1 MSAVVTRHRL
11 EDLAMLV
18 DYGVTASAKNT
29 SIGPLF
35 LRITDIQDDSVD
47 WSTVPFC
54 DINPTEEESARL
66 APGDIVFAR
75 TGATTGKSYLLRTC
89 PKRAV
94 FASYLIRVRPKQSS
108 VEPRYLAWYFQTP
121 EYWQQITSSA
131 AGSAQPGV
139 NASKLKALTVPLPSF
154 PEQRR
159 IADILDKADAIRR
172 KRKQAITLTD
182 QLLRSTFLEMF
193 GDPVTNPKGWPVRR
207 LGDVSIL
214 YSGNSLPPGE
224 EYRGQQNGTL
234 LLKVGDMNLPGN
246 EKAIHVAREWSP
258 STSGCVIAPAGSIIF
273 PKRGGAISTNKKRYL
288 VREVALDPNL
298 MAVSP
303 SEEISTEFLLGWFDL
318 MDLDTISNGSTVPQ
332 LNKKDI
338 SPLKVFVPPKNTQQ
352 TYSVFCMRMAA
363 LNRTLAQSLAES
375 ERLFESLVDRAFRGE
390 LSRTEQVAGQLS
402 MFNK

>member
-1 MSAVVTRHRL
+1 MKMRILSIGDIADVLPGYAFKSSQYSSDGIKLLRGVNVSPESIDWSDCAFWRKADGDGLDNYILQNEDIVIGMDRPWISSGFRIARVGDNDLPSLLVQRVARLRTRQGHNQRYL
-11 EDLAMLV
+11 YYILC
-18 DYGVTASAKNT
+18 ASAFQSHLKNLHT
-29 SIGPLF
+29 E
-35 LRITDIQDDSVD
+35 T
-47 WSTVPFC
+47 TVPHISHK
-54 DINPTEEESARL
+54 DIES
-66 APGDIVFAR
+66 F
-75 TGATTGKSYLLRTC
+75 K
-89 PKRAV
+89 
-94 FASYLIRVRPKQSS
+94 
-108 VEPRYLAWYFQTP
+108 VEMP
-121 EYWQQITSSA
+121 
-131 AGSAQPGV
+131 
-139 NASKLKALTVPLPSF
+139 ALS
-154 PEQRR
+154 EQRR

-172 KRKQAITLTD
+172 KRKQAIALTD

-338 SPLKVFVPPKNTQQ
+338 SPLKVFMPPKNTQQ

-390 LSRTEQVAGQLS
+390 LSRTEHVAGQLS
-402 MFNK
+402 MF